1 MLKEGIILGERY
13 EIMAKI
19 GTGGMADVYKAQD
32 RKLNRLVAVKVMKAE
47 FREDT
52 AFVAKF
58 QKEAQAAA
66 KLAHPNVVNVYDVGE
81 DRGLYYIVME
91 LVEGITLKN
100 YILKKGK
107 LSVKE
112 ATSIAIQVSLGLE
125 AAHNRGIIHRD
136 VKPQNIIIST
146 DGKVKLSDFGIAKA
160 MNSNTITANVMGSVH
175 YSSPEQ
181 VRGGNSDAKSD
192 IYSLGITMYEM
203 VTGRV
208 PFDGDSTVS
217 IAIKHLQE
225 EMVPPS
231 RYTPDLPYSLEQI
244 IFKCTQKNPERRYQ
258 NVGDLIDDL
267 KHSLI
272 DPQGSFVGVAPLSE
286 HTSSGNTAK
295 KETRSRGGSGSRTS
309 SGGRSG
315 ASGGRSSSSGSRSG
329 ASGGRSSSSGS
340 RSGASGGRSA
350 SGSGR
355 STSGGS
361 RQGGSAQDRRRMSR
375 EEELRRERERRDR
388 ERRRLSYEED
398 DDLEDDEEESGLE
411 KAITIG
417 GFLIGA
423 VIIIILIAVV
433 GNMAG
438 LFNFGR
444 KKTTAATSSASAA
457 VSEVTQDVSSQSTQ
471 VEVPSLLGLTVD
483 QATSE
488 ANNRGIGVKQTG
500 TAASEEFEEGRII
513 SQSVDAGTL
522 VNPQTTIEVVVSSG
536 KADVTVPVG
545 LNGAAQTDAE
555 AALEAVGLSPNIV
568 LQFSDIVNIGNVI
581 SSDPAE
587 GTAVSAGSTVTIYVS
602 KGPDET
608 STGGSVVPD
617 LAGWQSADATAKLDS
632 LGLAYQT
639 VDAQNEGYADG
650 VVLSVSPAVGS
661 PIEPGEVITLTVN
674 RLPEHETRYVCYSP
688 LQAPDG
694 YNGGQVRLELVQG
707 ENTIVL
713 FEGPNPWAN
722 GLYSA
727 PIVSQIGDP
736 GEINVYEDDILIA
749 KYPGVTFTAE

>member
-1 MLKEGIILGERY
+1 MLKEGVILGERY
-13 EIMAKI
+13 EIIARI

-52 AFVAKF
+52 GFVAKF

-225 EMVPPS
+225 EMIPPS
-231 RYTPDLPYSLEQI
+231 RFTPDLPYSLEQI
-244 IFKCTQKNPERRYQ
+244 IMKCTQKNPERRYR
-258 NVGDLIDDL
+258 NVGELIDDL

-272 DPQGSFVGVAPLSE
+272 DPQGSFVGVAPLSS
-286 HTSSGNTAK
+286 HAASGQT
-295 KETRSRGGSGSRTS
+295 ETNLDTGSRNS
-309 SGGRSG
+309 QGGGR
-315 ASGGRSSSSGSRSG
+315 GREQRE
-329 ASGGRSSSSGS
+329 
-340 RSGASGGRSA
+340 SA
-350 SGSGR
+350 
-355 STSGGS
+355 
-361 RQGGSAQDRRRMSR
+361 AQERRRAAR
-375 EEELRRERERRDR
+375 EEELRRERERRER
-388 ERRRLSYEED
+388 ERRRIRYEDE
-398 DDLEDDEEESGLE
+398 DDLEEDEEETGLE

-423 VIIIILIAVV
+423 VIIVILIAVV

-444 KKTTAATSSASAA
+444 KKAA
-457 VSEVTQDVSSQSTQ
+457 VETVSSSVSEAAASSSSQAAQQ
-471 VEVPSLLGLTVD
+471 VEVPALLGLTVE
-483 QATSE
+483 QATTE

-500 TAASEEFEEGRII
+500 TAASEEYEEGKII

-536 KADVTVPVG
+536 KADVTVPAG
-545 LNGAAQTDAE
+545 LSGAAQSDAE
-555 AALEAVGLSPNIV
+555 SALEAVGLAPNIV
-568 LQFSDIVNIGNVI
+568 LQYSDIVDIGYVI
-581 SSDPAE
+581 STDPSE
-587 GTAVSAGSTVTIYVS
+587 GTAVAAGTTVTLYIS
-602 KGPDET
+602 KGTD
-608 STGGSVVPD
+608 GSSNTMVPD
-617 LAGWQSADATAKLDS
+617 LVGWQSADATGTLDS
-632 LGLAYQT
+632 MGVLYQIT
-639 VDAQNEGYADG
+639 EAENENYADG
-650 VVLSVSPAVGS
+650 VVLSVTPAVGS
-661 PIEPGEVITLTVN
+661 PIEAGETVTLTVN
-674 RLPEHETRYVCYSP
+674 RLPEHQARYVCYNP
-688 LQAPDG
+688 LSKPDG

-707 ENTIVL
+707 ETSTIIY
-713 FEGPNPWAN
+713 EGADPWAG
-722 GLYSA
+722 GLYNT
-727 PIVSQIGDP
+727 PIVSQNGEP
-736 GEINVYEDDILIA
+736 GEINVYEDDVLIA
-749 KYPGVTFTAE
+749 RYPGVTFTVE